1 MNDQQQ
7 QDELG
12 LLMMRIALRGKYG
25 LLEVADKHG
34 ITMMQALTV
43 CLLDPEQATPM
54 RSISNYLKCDPS
66 NVTGNVD
73 RLVNAGFIERKEYEK
88 DRRIKNLT
96 MTSQGLALRQTLLRV
111 ATEKRLPN
119 LHNLSSTEFGEL
131 MRLLDKASDTTI

>member
-1 MNDQQQ
+1 
-7 QDELG
+7 
-12 LLMMRIALRGKYG
+12 MRIALRGKYE
-25 LLEVADKHG
+25 LLGVADKHG
-34 ITMMQALTV
+34 ITMMQALTI
-43 CLLDPEQATPM
+43 CLLDPEQAMPM
-54 RSISNYLKCDPS
+54 RSISNYLTCDPS

-96 MTSQGLALRQTLLRV
+96 MTSQGLTLRQTLLRV

-119 LHNLSSTEFGEL
+119 LSNLSSNEFGEL